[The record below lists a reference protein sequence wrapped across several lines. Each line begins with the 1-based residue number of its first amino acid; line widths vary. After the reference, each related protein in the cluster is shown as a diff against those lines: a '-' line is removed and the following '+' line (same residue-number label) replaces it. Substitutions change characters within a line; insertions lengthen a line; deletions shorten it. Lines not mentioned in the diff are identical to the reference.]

1 MAKKKNSEK
10 TIKSALISVYHKAP
24 AQKLIET
31 LHRQNIKLISTGGTL
46 NFIKGLGIPV
56 TPVEEY
62 TGYPSLFGGRVKT
75 LHPAIFGGILARR
88 GVKKHQEEMEEFS
101 IAPVDMVVVDL
112 YPFEETLASHASH
125 EDIIEKIDIGG
136 ISLIRAAAKNYE
148 DVLVVPS
155 VAHFEEALALI
166 SLKGSQTAL
175 EDRRRFAAAA
185 FDVSSHYDSAIFHYL
200 NKEEED
206 NGFKCSIPESRPLRY
221 GENPHQEAN
230 FYGNLED
237 MFEQLGGKELSYNNL
252 LDIDAAINLMADL
265 EGPSFAIFKHTNPC
279 GVASKSSLEA
289 AWKAALSGDP
299 VSAFGGILISN
310 RNITR
315 KISYAINE
323 LFFEV
328 LIAPGFD
335 EQALDILSQKKKRI
349 LLKSKPFEK
358 SESRFRSALNGVLWQ
373 TPDEKVVKA
382 GQWKVVTKNHPD
394 EKQVH
399 DLAFANTVVKHLKS
413 NAIALIKN
421 KQVIGTGMGQTSRV
435 DALKQAVLK
444 AKSFKHSLEGAVMAS
459 DAFFPF
465 ADCVEIA
472 HKEGIKAV
480 IQPGG
485 SVKDQDSIAYCDKNG
500 LVMVFTGIRHF
511 KH

>member
-1 MAKKKNSEK
+1 MAKKNTEK
-10 TIKSALISVYHKAP
+10 KIRSALISVYHKAP
-24 AQKLIET
+24 AQELIET
-31 LHRQNIKLISTGGTL
+31 LHRKNIKLISTGGTL
-46 NFIKGLGIPV
+46 NFIRGLGIPV

-62 TGYPSLFGGRVKT
+62 TGYPSVFGGRVKT

-112 YPFEETLASHASH
+112 YPFEETLASRAGHA
-125 EDIIEKIDIGG
+125 DIIEKIDIGG
-136 ISLIRAAAKNYE
+136 ISLIRAGAKNFD

-155 VAHFEEALALI
+155 VQLFKEALELLNLRDA
-166 SLKGSQTAL
+166 KTRL

-185 FDVSSHYDSAIFHYL
+185 FDVSSHYDAAIFHYF
-200 NKEEED
+200 NDEEED
-206 NGFKCSIPESRPLRY
+206 HGFKCSIPQTHPLRY
-221 GENPHQEAN
+221 GENPHQSAN
-230 FYGNLED
+230 FYGDLKG
-237 MFEQLGGKELSYNNL
+237 MFDQLGGKELSYNNL
-252 LDIDAAINLMADL
+252 LDIDAAMALMADL
-265 EGPSFAIFKHTNPC
+265 NGPSFAIFKHTNPC
-279 GVASKSSLEA
+279 GVASKSTLEA
-289 AWKAALSGDP
+289 AWKAALAGDP
-299 VSAFGGILISN
+299 VSAFGGILIAN
-310 RNITR
+310 RNITQ

-335 EQALDILSQKKKRI
+335 NEALYVLSQKKKRI
-349 LLKSKPFEK
+349 LLKSKPFENP
-358 SESRFRSALNGVLWQ
+358 ESRFRSALNGVLWQ
-373 TPDEKVVKA
+373 TPDEKIVKA
-382 GQWKVVTKNHPD
+382 GQWQVATKNHPD

-399 DLAFANTVVKHLKS
+399 DLVFANTVVKHLKS

-444 AKSFKHSLEGAVMAS
+444 AKSFDHSLAGAVMAS

-472 HKEGIKAV
+472 HKEGISAV

-485 SVKDQDSIAYCDKNG
+485 SVKDQDSIAYCDKAG
-500 LVMVFTGIRHF
+500 MVMVFTGIRHF